1 MNIRDEVVLPALEEN
16 LKTLGALTIRQD
28 AELTKLR
35 NQLAQ
40 LMGAAESLAD
50 CIGTGYT
57 AHESQSAL
65 WTYYKVKREIRGE
78 VAV

>member
-1 MNIRDEVVLPALEEN
+1 MNLRDEIVLPVLEEN
-16 LKTLGALTIRQD
+16 LKTLGAVTMRQD
-28 AELTKLR
+28 AELAKLR
-35 NQLAQ
+35 DQLAQ

-57 AHESQSAL
+57 AHESQTAL

-78 VAV
+78 VVV